1 MSYGAHETKIYYV
14 QESSYGV
21 TPPNPAMLGI
31 GTADSV
37 EPAIDPGLV
46 KVRGV
51 GSRDW
56 ATIRKGLRQV
66 GLKVSY
72 AVPDTGTLSFLQYI
86 TNLNSVSVEVIYQ
99 HASGAVIDLL
109 HKGCR
114 VDKATVSCSIEDV
127 VKASVDLIGQDVVP
141 GNAKIAGA
149 TYADYDGAVPFY
161 ESFVNKG
168 NGDGS
173 GLAAVDRVTDWKFT
187 LENNLKRV
195 PVVGATGYLLK
206 YLQERHRGLLGELT
220 FEFESKQEYDDI
232 VNDSEFSLQFGL
244 GGGATA
250 LFKYCKW
257 DKANVPAKIE
267 DLVSLKASFTARDV
281 IIS

>member
-1 MSYGAHETKIYYV
+1 MPAA
-14 QESSYGV
+14 QSS
-21 TPPNPAMLGI
+21 I
-31 GTADSV
+31 
-37 EPAIDPGLV
+37 
-46 KVRGV
+46 
-51 GSRDW
+51 
-56 ATIRKGLRQV
+56 
-66 GLKVSY
+66 
-72 AVPDTGTLSFLQYI
+72 
-86 TNLNSVSVEVIYQ
+86 
-99 HASGAVIDLL
+99 L

-149 TYADYDGAVPFY
+149 TYADYVGAVPFY

-244 GGGATA
+244 GGAQQPYSSTVNGTKPMFRENRGPCFAQ
-250 LFKYCKW
+250 
-257 DKANVPAKIE
+257 
-267 DLVSLKASFTARDV
+267 SLLYR
-281 IIS
+281 